1 VLKQNCLQYH
11 CFTKAYL
18 VIFETIAILSSPSSG
33 EANSQKEK
41 TSCGLIK
48 VNACVKIHIKEV
60 GMGKIKSIG
69 MAEARPRLTQLVEEV
84 SNGGEPYLIVSGSR
98 VKAVLVGVS
107 QYNDMV
113 ERLEDLSD
121 SAELLEAELDHE
133 PTMPFEEHL
142 KSKQQRSSVPT
153 GS

>member
-1 VLKQNCLQYH
+1 
-11 CFTKAYL
+11 
-18 VIFETIAILSSPSSG
+18 
-33 EANSQKEK
+33 
-41 TSCGLIK
+41 
-48 VNACVKIHIKEV
+48 
-60 GMGKIKSIG
+60 MGKIKSIG

-98 VKAVLVGVS
+98 VKAVLVGVN
-107 QYNDMV
+107 QYNDMM

-121 SAELLEAELDHE
+121 SAEILQAELDQE

-142 KSKQQRSSVPT
+142 AKSKEQKSVVST

>member
-1 VLKQNCLQYH
+1 
-11 CFTKAYL
+11 
-18 VIFETIAILSSPSSG
+18 
-33 EANSQKEK
+33 
-41 TSCGLIK
+41 
-48 VNACVKIHIKEV
+48 
-60 GMGKIKSIG
+60 MGKIKSIG

-98 VKAVLVGVS
+98 VKAVLVGIN
-107 QYNDMV
+107 QYNDMI

-121 SAELLEAELDHE
+121 SAEILQAELDRE

-142 KSKQQRSSVPT
+142 AKLGKQKSSVST